1 MGLKEDIEAA
11 IHAHGEW
18 KARFRDFLNGKSA
31 LDLSS
36 VGVTNACKLGHWL
49 GAEGQHLLPPN
60 DYEEV
65 CRLHADF
72 HLIAGEV
79 VRKIKQKDFAGA
91 RKDISPNGPL
101 DRASKALTVYLRK
114 ATSHSTPKPSAS
126 AAPEDTG
133 TASDKTK

>member
-11 IHAHGEW
+11 IHAHGAW

-36 VGVTNACKLGHWL
+36 VGVTNACKLGHWIE
-49 GAEGQHLLPPN
+49 AEGQHLLSPN

-65 CRLHADF
+65 NRLHTDF

-91 RKDISPNGPL
+91 HQDIASDGPL
-101 DRASKALTVYLRK
+101 DQASKALTVYLLK
-114 ATSHSTPKPSAS
+114 ATSHSSPKSK
-126 AAPEDTG
+126 APMAPDGAG
-133 TASDKTK
+133 TSGGKT

>member
-1 MGLKEDIEAA
+1 MGLKEDIEDA

-18 KARFRDFLNGKSA
+18 KARFRDFLNGKGA

-49 GAEGQHLLPPN
+49 DAEGQHLLSQN

-65 CRLHADF
+65 SRLHAEF
-72 HLIAGEV
+72 HLIAGEI

-91 RKDISPNGPL
+91 HQDIASNGPL
-101 DRASKALTVYLRK
+101 DQASHALTVYLRK
-114 ATSHSTPKPSAS
+114 VTSHSLPKPSV
-126 AAPEDTG
+126 
-133 TASDKTK
+133 